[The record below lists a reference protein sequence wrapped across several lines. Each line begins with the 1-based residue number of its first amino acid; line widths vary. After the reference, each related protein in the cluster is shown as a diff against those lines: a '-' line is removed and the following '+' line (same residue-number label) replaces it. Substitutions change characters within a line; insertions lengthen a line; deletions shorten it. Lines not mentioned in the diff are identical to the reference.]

1 MLTTKPGFK
10 QNMFHIK
17 LCLPKVLTKTN
28 RVQIKQSKK
37 TCKSFSKKNKNKNK
51 KKTSNKKIVK
61 IKTSKVFRKK
71 LN

>member
-28 RVQIKQSKK
+28 CVQIKQSKK
-37 TCKSFSKKNKNKNK
+37 TCKSFSKKK
-51 KKTSNKKIVK
+51 KQ
-61 IKTSKVFRKK
+61 KK
-71 LN
+71 LVTKK

>member
-28 RVQIKQSKK
+28 CVQIKQSKK

-51 KKTSNKKIVK
+51 KKNFFKK
-61 IKTSKVFRKK
+61 KK
-71 LN
+71 KKKKFKFF

>member
-37 TCKSFSKKNKNKNK
+37 TCKSFLK
-51 KKTSNKKIVK
+51 KKKKK
-61 IKTSKVFRKK
+61 KK
-71 LN
+71 LVTKK